1 MSDHHQDLPPL
12 AEQASQ
18 LIETLI
24 VNARRLHQEAIQ
36 AQALALQER
45 DQLYQDRERLV
56 NEAMAR
62 QRLRLVED
70 YRRRWIEDAAMRLQL
85 LRLAPIEILALL
97 EIDH

>member
-1 MSDHHQDLPPL
+1 MSDQHQDLPPL

-24 VNARRLHQEAIQ
+24 GNARRLHQEALQ

-56 NEAMAR
+56 NETMER

-70 YRRRWIEDAAMRLQL
+70 YRRRWIEDAAKRLEL
-85 LRLAPIEILALL
+85 LSLAPSEISALL